1 MIYNIVHQCVS
12 GWACVLLTAVVH
24 SDNLRHSE
32 VSVWGLKLTLCFCF
46 LSLRL
51 TKGFLGTR
59 DYQEGHRQTR
69 VIWSPKCHVR
79 HSASGWS
86 NRRALEWRLC
96 PSVAPTWDRE
106 DGLVSLEAVIGQ
118 GQHGE
123 VGGESSGTFFLCV
136 LLALDFIF
144 GFFFFFFYNWK
155 IIALHYG
162 LASAIQ
168 QCESATSTHMVP
180 SLLNLTSHPIPPL

>member
-1 MIYNIVHQCVS
+1 MFLAEHVFAVISVVS
-12 GWACVLLTAVVH
+12 AVVH

-123 VGGESSGTFFLCV
+123 VGGESSGTFFLCGMTTRNILGSSSV
-136 LLALDFIF
+136 
-144 GFFFFFFYNWK
+144 
-155 IIALHYG
+155 
-162 LASAIQ
+162 
-168 QCESATSTHMVP
+168 
-180 SLLNLTSHPIPPL
+180 SLGPWVILMS